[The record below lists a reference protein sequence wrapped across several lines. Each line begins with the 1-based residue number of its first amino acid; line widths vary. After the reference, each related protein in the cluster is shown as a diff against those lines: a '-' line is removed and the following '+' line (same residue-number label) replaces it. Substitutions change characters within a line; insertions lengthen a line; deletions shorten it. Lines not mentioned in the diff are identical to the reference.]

1 MQKQTK
7 EQMLELIKAARS
19 PEVKLVLTHLL
30 DNLAPMTMHNQPEQ
44 VFKGYMMALFDI
56 KELQEKEV

>member
-1 MQKQTK
+1 MQRTEEEIK
-7 EQMLELIKAARS
+7 LIKAARS

-30 DNLAPMTMHNQPEQ
+30 DNLAPMAMHNQPEQ

-56 KELQEKEV
+56 KELQEKEI